1 MFTNF
6 NIGAW
11 TDDSVIRHW
20 SLAYTDFYIKPYNNT
35 PIDKLIIYLSIYL
48 TLLLTCIILKPR

>member
-11 TDDSVIRHW
+11 TDDSVTRHW
-20 SLAYTDFYIKPYNNT
+20 SLAYTDFYIEPYNNT
-35 PIDKLIIYLSIYL
+35 PIDKLIIYLSNTPINVH
-48 TLLLTCIILKPR
+48 CSQAQIDR